1 MFDKLIERLKN
12 ESIPYK
18 ENIRL
23 RDYTTFQIGGNCP
36 LAVSPE
42 TAAQMQTVTAW
53 LLENDCPYFVLGKGS
68 NILASDNG
76 YDGVLI
82 LTQSLRTIEKN
93 ENTVRCGAGVSLS
106 KLCAFAASH
115 ALSGLEFAWGIPGSV
130 GGAVY
135 MNAGAY
141 GGEIVDVIKSAT
153 FLEEDGTIRTLPA
166 EELDLT
172 YRHSCFTG
180 TKRIILEAEFS
191 LHPDEKE
198 AISARMDDYI
208 GRRTSKQPLDK
219 PSAGSTFKRP
229 KGGYAS
235 ALIEQCGLKGFTI
248 GGAQVSEKH
257 SGFLVNCGDATAA
270 DMEALIHHVQRV
282 VKEQTGFSLECE
294 VIHLGF

>member
-1 MFDKLIERLKN
+1 MR
-12 ESIPYK
+12 
-18 ENIRL
+18 
-23 RDYTTFQIGGNCP
+23 G
-36 LAVSPE
+36 
-42 TAAQMQTVTAW
+42 
-53 LLENDCPYFVLGKGS
+53 
-68 NILASDNG
+68 
-76 YDGVLI
+76 
-82 LTQSLRTIEKN
+82 
-93 ENTVRCGAGVSLS
+93 GAGVSLS

-115 ALSGLEFAWGIPGSV
+115 ALGGLEFAWGIPGSV

-153 FLEEDGTIRTLPA
+153 FLEEDGTIRTLPV
-166 EELDLT
+166 EELDLS

>member
-1 MFDKLIERLKN
+1 MFDKLIELLKN

-18 ENIRL
+18 ENVRL

-42 TAAQMQTVTAW
+42 TAVHMQTVTTW

>member
-191 LHPDEKE
+191 LHSDEKE

>member
-1 MFDKLIERLKN
+1 MFDKLIELLKN

-18 ENIRL
+18 ENVRL

-42 TAAQMQTVTAW
+42 TAVHMQTVTTW

-76 YDGVLI
+76 YHGVLL

-115 ALSGLEFAWGIPGSV
+115 ALGGLEFAWGIPGSV

-153 FLEEDGTIRTLPA
+153 FLEEDGTIRTLPV
-166 EELDLT
+166 EELDLS

-198 AISARMDDYI
+198 AIQARMDDYI

>member
-1 MFDKLIERLKN
+1 M
-12 ESIPYK
+12 
-18 ENIRL
+18 
-23 RDYTTFQIGGNCP
+23 
-36 LAVSPE
+36 
-42 TAAQMQTVTAW
+42 
-53 LLENDCPYFVLGKGS
+53 
-68 NILASDNG
+68 
-76 YDGVLI
+76 
-82 LTQSLRTIEKN
+82 
-93 ENTVRCGAGVSLS
+93 
-106 KLCAFAASH
+106 
-115 ALSGLEFAWGIPGSV
+115 
-130 GGAVY
+130 
-135 MNAGAY
+135 
-141 GGEIVDVIKSAT
+141 
-153 FLEEDGTIRTLPA
+153 PA

-219 PSAGSTFKRP
+219 PSAGSTFRRP

-235 ALIEQCGLKGFTI
+235 ALIVQCGLKGFTI
-248 GGAQVSEKH
+248 GGAQVSKKH
-257 SGFLVNCGDATAA
+257 SGFLINCGDATAA

>member
-18 ENIRL
+18 ENVRL

-42 TAAQMQTVTAW
+42 TAAQMQTVTTW

-115 ALSGLEFAWGIPGSV
+115 ALSGLEFAWGVPGSV

-166 EELDLT
+166 EELDLS

-191 LHPDEKE
+191 LHSDEKE
-198 AISARMDDYI
+198 AIQARMDDYI

>member
-23 RDYTTFQIGGNCP
+23 RDYTTFQIGGRCP

-42 TAAQMQTVTAW
+42 TAAQMQTVTTW

-115 ALSGLEFAWGIPGSV
+115 ALGGLEFAWGIPGSV

-153 FLEEDGTIRTLPA
+153 FLEEDGTIRTLPV
-166 EELDLT
+166 EELDLS

-191 LHPDEKE
+191 LHPDEME

>member
-18 ENIRL
+18 ENVRL

-42 TAAQMQTVTAW
+42 TAAQMQTVTTW

-166 EELDLT
+166 EELDLS

-191 LHPDEKE
+191 LHSDEKE
-198 AISARMDDYI
+198 AIQARMDDYI

>member
-23 RDYTTFQIGGNCP
+23 RDYTTFQIGGSCP

-42 TAAQMQTVTAW
+42 TAAQMQTVTTW

-191 LHPDEKE
+191 LHSDEKE

>member
-1 MFDKLIERLKN
+1 MFDKLIELLKN

-18 ENIRL
+18 ENVRL

-36 LAVSPE
+36 IAVSPE
-42 TAAQMQTVTAW
+42 TAVHMQTVTTW

-76 YDGVLI
+76 YHGVLL

-115 ALSGLEFAWGIPGSV
+115 ALGGLEFAWGIPGSV

-153 FLEEDGTIRTLPA
+153 FLEEDGTIRTLPV
-166 EELDLT
+166 EELDLS

-180 TKRIILEAEFS
+180 TKRIILEAEIS

>member
-23 RDYTTFQIGGNCP
+23 RDYTTFQIGGSCP

-42 TAAQMQTVTAW
+42 TAAQMQTVTTW

>member
-42 TAAQMQTVTAW
+42 TAAQMQTVTTW

-257 SGFLVNCGDATAA
+257 SGFLINCGDATAA

>member
-1 MFDKLIERLKN
+1 MFDALIEILKN
-12 ESIPYK
+12 EFIPYK
-18 ENIRL
+18 ENVRL

-42 TAAQMQTVTAW
+42 TAQQLQKVTAW
-53 LLENDCPYFVLGKGS
+53 LLQNDCPYFVIGKGS
-68 NILASDNG
+68 NILASDKG

-82 LTQSLRTIEKN
+82 LTQSLHSIEKKG
-93 ENTVRCGAGVSLS
+93 NTVRCGAGVSLS

-115 ALSGLEFAWGIPGSV
+115 ALGGLEFAWGIPGSV

-141 GGEIVDVIKSAT
+141 GGEIVNVIQSAT

-166 EELDLT
+166 EALDLS

-180 TKRIILEAEFS
+180 TKRVILEAEFL
-191 LHPDEKE
+191 LHPDQKDE
-198 AISARMDDYI
+198 IQARMDDYI
-208 GRRTSKQPLDK
+208 QRRTSKQPLDK

-257 SGFLVNCGDATAA
+257 GGFLVNCGNATSA
-270 DMEALIHHVQRV
+270 DMEALIRHVQHT

-294 VIHLGF
+294 VIRLGF

>member
-1 MFDKLIERLKN
+1 MFDKLVEILNKEA
-12 ESIPYK
+12 IPYK
-18 ENIRL
+18 ENIHL
-23 RDYTTFQIGGNCP
+23 RDYTTFQIGGPCP
-36 LAVSPE
+36 LGVFPE
-42 TAAQMQTVTAW
+42 TVHQLQFVMKW
-53 LLENDCPYFVLGKGS
+53 LCEADAPYFVLGNGS
-68 NILASDNG
+68 NILASDKG
-76 YDGVLI
+76 YEGVLI
-82 LTQSLRTIEKN
+82 FTQSLRDISL
-93 ENTVRCGAGVSLS
+93 ENHIVRCSAGVSLS

-115 ALSGLEFAWGIPGSV
+115 ALSGLEFAWGIPGSL

-141 GGEIVDVIKSAT
+141 GGEIKDVIESCT
-153 FLEEDGTIRTLPA
+153 FLEEDGTLRTFSA
-166 EELDLT
+166 KDLDLS

-180 TKRIILEAEFS
+180 TKRIILEASFA
-191 LHPDEKE
+191 LHPDDKE
-198 AISARMDDYI
+198 AIQARMDDYI

-219 PSAGSTFKRP
+219 PSAGSAFKRP

-235 ALIEQCGLKGFTI
+235 ALIEQCGLKGYTI

-257 SGFLVNCGDATAA
+257 SGFLINANNATAA